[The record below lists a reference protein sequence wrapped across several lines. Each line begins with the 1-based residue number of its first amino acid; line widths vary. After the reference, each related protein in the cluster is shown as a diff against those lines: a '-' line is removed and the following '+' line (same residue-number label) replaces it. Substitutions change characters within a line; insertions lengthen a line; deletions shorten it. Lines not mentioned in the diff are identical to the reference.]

1 MRSMVALF
9 VVILILLAVYYVTIF
24 AGLLYIFG

>member
-9 VVILILLAVYYVTIF
+9 VVILILLAAYYVTIF